1 MIGWAVVLIAA
12 AAVCLLN
19 VLGFTQAGRGRV
31 GEHLVYEGSS
41 WLAIALLAWLPW
53 AAMRGAKTWPWVLR
67 LVAHLAAA
75 LVFSLLHVGLF
86 ILFRA
91 LAFGVLGQPY
101 DPVAALGAYR
111 YEVWKD
117 LLAYAMFAGCYGMVG
132 LVEAARPGQPA
143 APAPP
148 LPALPS
154 EDLFDIRDGARL
166 VRVRLDE
173 ILAVSSAGNY
183 AQFHLRDGRRP
194 MMRSSLAALTAELGP
209 RGFVRTHKSW
219 LVNAQAV
226 RGLTPEGSGDYA
238 VALDEGQTAPL
249 SRRYPQA
256 LRRLRAPAAS

>member
-19 VLGFTQAGRGRV
+19 VLGFTQGGRGQV

-53 AAMRGAKTWPWVLR
+53 AALRGAKTWSWTLR
-67 LVAHLAAA
+67 LVAHVAAA

-101 DPVAALGAYR
+101 DPVAAAGAYR

-132 LVEAARPGQPA
+132 LVEAGRPPQPA
-143 APAPP
+143 APALPP
-148 LPALPS
+148 
-154 EDLFDIRDGARL
+154 EDLFDIRDGGRL
-166 VRVRLDE
+166 VRVRLEE

-194 MMRSSLAALTAELGP
+194 MMRSSLAALAAELGP

-219 LVNAQAV
+219 LVNARAV

-256 LRRLRAPAAS
+256 LHRLRAPATS

>member
-1 MIGWAVVLIAA
+1 MIGWAVVLVAA
-12 AAVCLLN
+12 GAVCLLN
-19 VLGFTQAGRGRV
+19 VLGFTQGGRGRV
-31 GEHLVYEGSS
+31 VEHLVYEGSS

-53 AAMRGAKTWPWVLR
+53 AALQGAKTWSWPLR
-67 LVAHLAAA
+67 LVAHVAAA

-91 LAFGVLGQPY
+91 VAFGVLGQPY
-101 DPVAALGAYR
+101 DPIMAMGEYR

-117 LLAYAMFAGCYGMVG
+117 LLAYAMFAGCYGVVG
-132 LVEAARPGQPA
+132 LLDTVRSVQPS
-143 APAPP
+143 APTPP
-148 LPALPS
+148 T
-154 EDLFDIRDGARL
+154 EDLFDIRDGGRL
-166 VRVRLDE
+166 ARVRLGE

-194 MMRSSLAALTAELGP
+194 MMRTSLAALTAELGP

-219 LVNAQAV
+219 LVNARAV

-238 VALDEGQTAPL
+238 VALDEGQSAPL

-256 LRRLRAPAAS
+256 LRSLRNSVAP